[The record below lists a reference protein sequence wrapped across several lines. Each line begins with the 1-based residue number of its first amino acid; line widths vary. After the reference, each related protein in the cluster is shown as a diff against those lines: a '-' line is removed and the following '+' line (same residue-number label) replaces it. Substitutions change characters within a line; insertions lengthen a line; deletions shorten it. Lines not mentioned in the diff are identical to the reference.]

1 MQIVQ
6 DANAGQNCFLSQSQ
20 WRQLLRNPAVS
31 PVTQG
36 PPSLSVRAKLCD
48 LLVDIPDLL
57 SELSD
62 LDGSRS
68 LDRSDPESRHE
79 RILLRAIAMN
89 RNIETWYANEL
100 EPLLF
105 ACGPPPNA
113 SLKSNG
119 PAWDIHTD
127 TGKVFEYP
135 ELLLAVLDCVSNS
148 VLVRLE
154 KLLLTLTSA
163 SLQQHE
169 ELKFTLCPA
178 TIARRQAT
186 IRESFNFVKRHSK
199 VAAKPL
205 EFGLQQ
211 LWSTDRTFGQ
221 YSISETSKSEAQQG
235 PEQK

>member
-1 MQIVQ
+1 M
-6 DANAGQNCFLSQSQ
+6 
-20 WRQLLRNPAVS
+20 
-31 PVTQG
+31 TQG
-36 PPSLSVRAKLCD
+36 PPSLSLRAKLCD

-57 SELSD
+57 SELSKLSD
-62 LDGSRS
+62 LDGSRL
-68 LDRSDPESRHE
+68 LDQSDPESRHE
-79 RILLRAIAMN
+79 RILLRAIAIN
-89 RNIETWYANEL
+89 RSIETWYANEL
-100 EPLLF
+100 EPLLL
-105 ACGPPPNA
+105 ACRSPSNA

-119 PAWDIHTD
+119 PPWDIHTD
-127 TGKVFEYP
+127 TGKVFDYP

-169 ELKFTLCPA
+169 ELKFAICPA

-186 IRESFNFVKRHSK
+186 IRESFNFVKRNSK

-211 LWSTDRTFGQ
+211 LWSTNRAFD
-221 YSISETSKSEAQQG
+221 
-235 PEQK
+235 

>member
-1 MQIVQ
+1 
-6 DANAGQNCFLSQSQ
+6 
-20 WRQLLRNPAVS
+20 
-31 PVTQG
+31 VTQG
-36 PPSLSVRAKLCD
+36 PPSLSLRSKLCD

-57 SELSD
+57 SELSKSSD

-68 LDRSDPESRHE
+68 LDQSDPERRHE
-79 RILLRAIAMN
+79 RKLLRPNAMN
-89 RNIETWYANEL
+89 RSIETWYANEL
-100 EPLLF
+100 EPLLL
-105 ACGPPPNA
+105 ACGSPPNA

-154 KLLLTLTSA
+154 ELLLTLTSA
-163 SLQQHE
+163 SLQQHKN
-169 ELKFTLCPA
+169 LNFTLCPA

-186 IRESFNFVKRHSK
+186 IRKSFNFVKRHSK

-211 LWSTDRTFGQ
+211 LWSTDCAFGQ
-221 YSISETSKSEAQQG
+221 YSISETSKKRSSASS
-235 PEQK
+235 

>member
-1 MQIVQ
+1 
-6 DANAGQNCFLSQSQ
+6 
-20 WRQLLRNPAVS
+20 
-31 PVTQG
+31 VTQG
-36 PPSLSVRAKLCD
+36 PPSLSLRAKLCD
-48 LLVDIPDLL
+48 LLVDIPYLL
-57 SELSD
+57 SELSKLSD

-68 LDRSDPESRHE
+68 LDQSDPESQYE
-79 RILLRAIAMN
+79 RILLRAIAVN
-89 RNIETWYANEL
+89 RSIETWYANEL
-100 EPLLF
+100 EPILL
-105 ACGPPPNA
+105 ACGSPFNA

-119 PAWDIHTD
+119 PARDIQTD

-211 LWSTDRTFGQ
+211 LWSTDRAFGQ
-221 YSISETSKSEAQQG
+221 YSIFETSKSESQQV

>member
-1 MQIVQ
+1 M
-6 DANAGQNCFLSQSQ
+6 
-20 WRQLLRNPAVS
+20 
-31 PVTQG
+31 TQG
-36 PPSLSVRAKLCD
+36 PPSISLRSKLCD

-57 SELSD
+57 SELSKSSD

-68 LDRSDPESRHE
+68 LHQSDPESRHE

-89 RNIETWYANEL
+89 GSIETWYANEL
-100 EPLLF
+100 EPLLL
-105 ACGPPPNA
+105 ACGSPPNA

-119 PAWDIHTD
+119 PGWDIHTD

-154 KLLLTLTSA
+154 ELLLTLTSA
-163 SLQQHE
+163 SLQQHKK
-169 ELKFTLCPA
+169 LNFTFCPA

-211 LWSTDRTFGQ
+211 LWSTDCAFGQ
-221 YSISETSKSEAQQG
+221 YSISETPKKRSSASS
-235 PEQK
+235 